1 MSVSVLYLLHQFSF
15 GGTERV
21 VANILSHS
29 SKNINNYVGSFYPYD
44 NAFLKNVK
52 TSKTKVFSLDKQE
65 GNDFSI
71 PRKIESF
78 CKKNHIDIIH
88 SMGWST
94 YAEGLIAAKAM
105 GGKKQKFIYSYRGKT
120 MEDTI
125 QIPKRRILAQRLFS
139 HFCDAVLTNSEISKK
154 EYASDIGIDP
164 KKINVIYNGVD
175 VNLFGP
181 HRPASIVNKRD
192 SFKIKESDIVIGSVG
207 RFDPVKGIKNLVK
220 VFSFLSPDV
229 RKHCK
234 LLLVGDGSEKKDIQT
249 LLSQL
254 GMQDQ
259 VILTGMR
266 KDIPD
271 CLRVMDIYV
280 QPSLF
285 ENISNSVLEAMATG
299 LPVIST
305 NVGGIREI
313 LDHNRNGLIV
323 ELGNDNS
330 MAEALASL
338 IKNAEQRKIMG
349 KFAREKVADSFSI
362 QKMVSDYEVLYQNL
376 LSKR

>member
-21 VANILSHS
+21 VANILNHS
-29 SKNINNYVGSFYPYD
+29 SKNIKNYVGSFYPYE
-44 NAFLKNVK
+44 NAFLENVS
-52 TSKTKVFSLDKQE
+52 TSKATVFSLDKHE
-65 GNDFSI
+65 GNDYSI
-71 PRKIESF
+71 PYKIKSF

-94 YAEGLIAAKAM
+94 YAEGLISAKAI
-105 GGKKQKFIYSYRGKT
+105 GKKQKFIYSYRGKT

-125 QIPKRRILAQRLFS
+125 QIPKRRILSQRLFS
-139 HFCDAVLTNSEISKK
+139 YFCDAILTNSGVSRK
-154 EYASDIGIDP
+154 EYASDIGIAP

-175 VNLFGP
+175 VNLFEP
-181 HRPASIVNKRD
+181 HQPGSTVNKR
-192 SFKIKESDIVIGSVG
+192 SAFRIGESDIVIGSVA

-220 VFSFLSPDV
+220 VFSLLSPDI

-234 LLLVGDGSEKKDIQT
+234 LMLVGDGSEKKDIQV
-249 LLSQL
+249 LLSRL

-266 KDIPD
+266 RDIPD
-271 CLRVMDIYV
+271 CLRMMDIYI

-305 NVGGIREI
+305 DVGGIREI
-313 LDHNRNGLIV
+313 LDHNKNGLII
-323 ELGNDNS
+323 ELGNDNG
-330 MAEALASL
+330 MVQALDFL
-338 IKNAEQRKIMG
+338 IKNAEQRKMMG
-349 KFAREKVADSFSI
+349 RFAREKVADSFSI
-362 QKMVSDYEVLYQNL
+362 EKMVSDYEVLYRHL
-376 LSKR
+376 LSER